1 MAIATFPRWSGRHN
15 RWRRLVQVGF
25 LAVFVLLPLFD
36 LFRFDFT
43 AGRLHLFGAE
53 IWLDEWTI
61 LWLALMFA
69 MWLIG
74 ATSLVFGRVYCAYAC
89 PQMVFTEI
97 AHDLDALGRRLTR
110 GLDPKIRS
118 KVARGI
124 SLAAAALVA
133 VTASVFFLAYFA
145 PLPAVAGKLLHFD
158 IGLWVGAVG
167 AITALVA
174 FLDFA
179 FVRETFCR
187 SACPYGLLQGVIE
200 DGRSL
205 HVRFEPQ
212 GCIECL
218 ACVKACP
225 MGIDIRDG
233 AFQIECTRCGSC
245 IDACDTILGRLKKPR
260 PGLLSFEMAGLSLRG
275 LDLKRILVTAATAAF
290 AVVLGITVATRQ
302 SVAVHL
308 APIYSDTSA
317 FSKNISKDFAQ
328 TRFLLRVAN
337 RGKAPIHLGVHPEGL
352 PASARMAGLG
362 DATVP
367 PGQERRFDL
376 TVSLPTAD
384 TRSSVTPF
392 TWVVETPEGAKR
404 FAASIFS
411 PRRAS

>member
-1 MAIATFPRWSGRHN
+1 MAMATFPRWSGRHN
-15 RWRRLVQVGF
+15 RRRRLVQISF
-25 LAVFVLLPLFD
+25 LAVFVLLPIFD

-110 GLDPKIRS
+110 GRDPKIRS
-118 KVARGI
+118 RLARGI
-124 SLAAAALVA
+124 SLVAAALVA

-145 PLPAVAGKLLHFD
+145 PLPAVAGKLAHFD
-158 IGLWVGAVG
+158 VGLWVGAIG
-167 AITALVA
+167 AVTALVA

-187 SACPYGLLQGVIE
+187 SVCPYGLLQGVIE

-205 HVRFEPQ
+205 HVRFEPE
-212 GCIECL
+212 GCIECM

-245 IDACDTILGRLKKPR
+245 IDACDAILGRLKKPR
-260 PGLLSFEMAGLSLRG
+260 PGLLSFAMAGLSLRN
-275 LDLKRILVTAATAAF
+275 LDLKRVLVTAATVAF

-302 SVAVHL
+302 SVAIHL
-308 APIYSDTSA
+308 APIYSDAPTL
-317 FSKNISKDFAQ
+317 SKDFAQ

-337 RGKAPIHLGVHPEGL
+337 RGKATIQLGVRPEGL
-352 PASARMAGLG
+352 PASARVAGLG

-392 TWVVETPEGAKR
+392 TWVVETPEGAQR